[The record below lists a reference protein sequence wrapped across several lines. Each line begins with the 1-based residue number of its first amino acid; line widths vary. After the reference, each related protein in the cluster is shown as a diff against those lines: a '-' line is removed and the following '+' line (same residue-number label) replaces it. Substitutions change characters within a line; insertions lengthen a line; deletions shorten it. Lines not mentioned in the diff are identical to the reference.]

1 MGFLVV
7 FIFLMRKK
15 LSNNY
20 ISSGGVGPV
29 LFFLNVVKS
38 LIGNKGEEREDFIIL
53 HKILNLE
60 VS

>member
-1 MGFLVV
+1 MFGF
-7 FIFLMRKK
+7 FNEEK

-38 LIGNKGEEREDFIIL
+38 LIGNKGEERENFIIL